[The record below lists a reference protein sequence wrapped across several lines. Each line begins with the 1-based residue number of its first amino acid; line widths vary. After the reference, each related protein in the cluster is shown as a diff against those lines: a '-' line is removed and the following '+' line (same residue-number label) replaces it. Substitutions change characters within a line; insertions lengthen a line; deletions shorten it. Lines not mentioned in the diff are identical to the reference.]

1 LTQRTDETGVHRPI
15 EEAVDR
21 RGWLP
26 IRTNAF
32 DRWFIA
38 VVVLIAIHLLWMR
51 FLEAYVPLFVATT
64 ISLMVGY
71 GIVRHG

>member
-1 LTQRTDETGVHRPI
+1 VHRPV
-15 EEAVDR
+15 EGLVER

-32 DRWFIA
+32 DRGFIA
-38 VVVLIAIHLLWMR
+38 TVVLIAIHLLWMR
-51 FLEAYVPLFVATT
+51 FVEAYVPLFVTT
-64 ISLMVGY
+64 AISLLVGY